1 MLHWNSILN
10 SESEELG
17 VSVGDVTSAHKRLL
31 LVVGT
36 TAKISHNLLG
46 LIANQDQLFF
56 KLIID
61 SIHTFKL
68 QSIHLHSLHLF
79 IDLIPQGCQLVNVL
93 IPELTYS
100 DLLSSL

>member
-17 VSVGDVTSAHKRLL
+17 ISVGDVTSAHKCLL
-31 LVVGT
+31 LVIG
-36 TAKISHNLLG
+36 AASKISHNLLG

-56 KLIID
+56 KLTID

-68 QSIHLHSLHLF
+68 QSIHLHPLHF
-79 IDLIPQGCQLVNVL
+79 VIDLIPQGCQLVNVL
-93 IPELTYS
+93 IPELTYP